1 MPGAGSLAKCQC
13 CCVDRLCS
21 RGENRGTAPQLDGA
35 VRHEPCRTAFSCRRA
50 KSRRSYRAAA
60 KLSRNLVAFAPA
72 GAKKVQSFSSA
83 TRAAKKILLR
93 LQVWNLCAGG
103 AQIMRAAD
111 CTPPC
116 QKGILFDSLKKT
128 AAPVGAAALTFFC
141 SVNWRA
147 AAPRGAQAA
156 AATAAAA
163 KTRPPSPRRCPDAAA
178 ACRRRTRANSTRR

>member
-1 MPGAGSLAKCQC
+1 ML
-13 CCVDRLCS
+13 L
-21 RGENRGTAPQLDGA
+21 
-35 VRHEPCRTAFSCRRA
+35 
-50 KSRRSYRAAA
+50 RRSFVQQGGEPGHCAPIGWSSPAWFMPDCFFMPPR
-60 KLSRNLVAFAPA
+60 KKPPLMLSGGQTVKEPRSLSPPQRR
-72 GAKKVQSFSSA
+72 KKVQSFSSA
-83 TRAAKKILLR
+83 TCAAKKILLR
-93 LQVWNLCAGG
+93 LQVWNLCAAG

-116 QKGILFDSLKKT
+116 QKA

-178 ACRRRTRANSTRR
+178 ACRRRTRANSNRR